1 MLDFCFIWDYTYP
14 RIEDDTLVSISV
26 RFYMPDGHENAEVE
40 KKIYRAIT
48 EISNGRLF
56 PEKNGLLWNG
66 IPIKSHKL
74 PINCKRKRI
83 ILLWRNLADTS

>member
-1 MLDFCFIWDYTYP
+1 
-14 RIEDDTLVSISV
+14 
-26 RFYMPDGHENAEVE
+26 MPDGHENAEVE

-66 IPIKSHKL
+66 ILELDVSFVRRRHDSVNIISGL
-74 PINCKRKRI
+74 SYIINTMPGIMLGKTR
-83 ILLWRNLADTS
+83 